1 MPQLTAS
8 SADPLTGSIRVPGDK
23 SVSHRS
29 LMLAALCVGETRI
42 TGLLEGEDVLAT
54 AAAMR
59 AMGADVDRD
68 ADGIWTVAGRG
79 VGGLAEPAQ
88 AIDMGNAG
96 TGVRLMM
103 GLVATH
109 PMTVTFVGDASLS
122 RRPMERVMGPLR
134 EFGTTFTCRDGG
146 LLPITVTGTDDP
158 VPVTAEMTV
167 ASAQV
172 KSAVLLAGL
181 NTPGVTT
188 VIEPVATRDHT
199 ENMLRHFGADITV
212 MPQDGGGAEIKLTG
226 QPELTARD
234 VLVPADISSSAF
246 PMVAAAVVPGSHVTI
261 EAVGLNPLRTGIIDC
276 LREMGADLTI
286 ENARAEGGEPVGDV
300 VVKGGAL
307 TGIDVPPD
315 RAPSMIDEYPVLC
328 VAAACATGT
337 TRMPGIGELRVKES
351 DRLAAM
357 ETGLNA
363 CGITVRAGDDWM
375 EIDGLAG
382 ASPQGGAD
390 IAVDLDHRIAMAFLV
405 LGCITEKPVTID
417 DAAAIAT
424 SFPGFVDLMNGLGAK
439 ISEGAA

>member
-68 ADGIWTVAGRG
+68 ADGVWTVAGRG

-134 EFGTTFTCRDGG
+134 AFGTAFTGRDGG

-212 MPQDGGGAEIKLTG
+212 TPQDGGGAEIKLTG

-276 LREMGADLTI
+276 LCEMGAELTI
-286 ENARAEGGEPVGDV
+286 ENARTEGGEPVGDV
-300 VVKGGAL
+300 VVKGSPL

-328 VAAACATGT
+328 VAAARAAGT
-337 TRMPGIGELRVKES
+337 TRMSGIGELRVKES

-357 ETGLNA
+357 EIGLKA

-382 ASPQGGAD
+382 AAPQGGAE

-424 SFPGFVDLMNGLGAK
+424 SFPGFVDLMNGMGAK
-439 ISEGAA
+439 ISEGVA